1 MLQKLKTELK
11 ARDLDTTGKKADL
24 AERLEAHLQPQ
35 PTEPSQQANGASSSA
50 VAQNGSNETTAA
62 KVSCPSLTPRLLIPV
77 LCLQPGAGH
86 SLGLSLTKSSSADK
100 KTHRVVSTCP

>member
-24 AERLEAHLQPQ
+24 AERLEAHLQAQ

-50 VAQNGSNETTAA
+50 VAQNGSNEAAAA
-62 KVSCPSLTPRLLIPV
+62 KVYCPSSAPACCS
-77 LCLQPGAGH
+77 LCFAC
-86 SLGLSLTKSSSADK
+86 SLVQATRIDF
-100 KTHRVVSTCP
+100 H